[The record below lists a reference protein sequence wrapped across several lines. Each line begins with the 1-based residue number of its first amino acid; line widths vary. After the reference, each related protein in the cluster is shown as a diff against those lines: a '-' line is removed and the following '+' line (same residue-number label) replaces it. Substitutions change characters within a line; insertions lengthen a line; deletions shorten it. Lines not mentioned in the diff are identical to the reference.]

1 MLALGASLV
10 LPLFTYLPT
19 DEVDGS
25 NITATNL
32 SPGGKLSL
40 NWNAFLNSRLTIGAE
55 VSGMFAIDQHGE
67 PLLIVPVTGRLG
79 YQFSSDL
86 LGLGQ
91 FEMPVFVNVGI
102 GFMKLSHLSNVNL
115 IFRPGASLYYRYDRN
130 WSFGASISAWL
141 MFEPIWGTTIQDTGS
156 GLTSFLDISPQI
168 IYHF

>member
-1 MLALGASLV
+1 MNSSRYNQLAALKRLFIATVVSLLVIGQAVPQEEARTSSDNFFLGNQMLALGASLV

-102 GFMKLSHLSNVNL
+102 GFMKAL
-115 IFRPGASLYYRYDRN
+115 G
-130 WSFGASISAWL
+130 
-141 MFEPIWGTTIQDTGS
+141 
-156 GLTSFLDISPQI
+156 
-168 IYHF
+168 